1 MPSPE
6 SGGIPPFLPRR
17 GSSGSEFFRLGLF
30 ALIQRR
36 QYQSNREIERHWTLS
51 PTEAGGPPPPPRNAS
66 RKPRK
71 APRGSALA
79 PSQAAREETKQ
90 AEQSRHRNFRDGI
103 PQARCST
110 GLRPSSVQAFPL
122 FAKA

>member
-79 PSQAAREETKQ
+79 PSPAAREETTQ
-90 AEQSRHRNFRDGI
+90 EEQFRPYNFRGGI
-103 PQARCST
+103 PPAPCST
-110 GLRPSSVQAFPL
+110 GFLPSSVRAFLL
-122 FAKA
+122 FAGA